1 MLPLKRNSR
10 NIVIDFKRPNCWLDI
25 SVVKPMI
32 EQKTA
37 QELARE
43 FASIGLAYDEAGRVR
58 GESRYSGTAG
68 NAASISP
75 AEIEAALDRGRAG
88 QTQDYDPNK
97 KYKTGD
103 VVKKNGMLMKFDG
116 FGWAALN
123 DGLQSSNPD
132 VGNDIQLASAETSLA
147 AAANTGGTTIINN
160 YSAGS
165 SDGSTTVG
173 NQVDFGPGNAD
184 LSGDLFTNTRIRTL

>member
-1 MLPLKRNSR
+1 MLLISR
-10 NIVIDFKRPNCWLDI
+10 DLSLVDI
-25 SVVKPMI
+25 FVVKLNNRT
-32 EQKTA
+32 EAT

-97 KYKTGD
+97 TYKTGD

-132 VGNDIQLASAETSLA
+132 VG
-147 AAANTGGTTIINN
+147 TIYNWH
-160 YSAGS
+160 
-165 SDGSTTVG
+165 
-173 NQVDFGPGNAD
+173 P
-184 LSGDLFTNTRIRTL
+184 LKHL